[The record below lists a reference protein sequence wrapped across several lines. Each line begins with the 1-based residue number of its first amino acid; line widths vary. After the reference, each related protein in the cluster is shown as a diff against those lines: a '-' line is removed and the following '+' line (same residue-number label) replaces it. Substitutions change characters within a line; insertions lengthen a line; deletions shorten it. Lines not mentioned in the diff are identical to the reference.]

1 MESKIARSLNLKYH
15 PVAILWSDD
24 RPEKA
29 MGFKQGKWG
38 CVM

>member
-29 MGFKQGKWG
+29 MGSTLRIASLI
-38 CVM
+38 